1 MIGRDSMFTVEN
13 VLNLIQQ
20 YGAIIIFICLFFGI
34 VGIPAP
40 EETLL
45 FIIGIFIHSQKL
57 NGVTSVMSAI
67 LGAFIGMTVAYGI
80 GYYAGAPVFQKVVK
94 RLKLNTSQV
103 LAWQEKYQNN
113 YKKALVVGFFIPG
126 ARQMNPYIAGLSHV
140 PLLSYL
146 FYSFIGT
153 LVWTVPFIT
162 LGYVSGNLF
171 HIPYQYLPL
180 IGLGIALLFGLY
192 YLIKRKLIIRKRT

>member
-1 MIGRDSMFTVEN
+1 MFTVEN

-20 YGAIIIFICLFFGI
+20 YGAIIVFICLFFGI

-57 NGVTSVMSAI
+57 NGMTSVMAAI
-67 LGAFIGMTVAYGI
+67 WGAFIGMVVAYGI
-80 GYYAGAPVFQKVVK
+80 GRYAGAPAFQRVVNL
-94 RLKLNTSQV
+94 LKLNTFQAQ
-103 LAWQEKYQNN
+103 AWQEKYQSN
-113 YKKALVVGFFIPG
+113 YKKALVISFFIPG

-140 PLLSYL
+140 PLLPYL

-162 LGYVSGNLF
+162 LGYVSGNLI

-180 IGLGIALLFGLY
+180 IGLGIALLFGIY
-192 YLIKRKLIIRKRT
+192 YLIKRKLLNRKRT

>member
-1 MIGRDSMFTVEN
+1 MFTVEN

-57 NGVTSVMSAI
+57 NGMTSVMGAL
-67 LGAFIGMTVAYGI
+67 LGAYLGMVVAYCI
-80 GYYAGAPVFQKVVK
+80 GRYAGAPVFQKVVK
-94 RLKLNTSQV
+94 QLKLNTFQAQ
-103 LAWQEKYQNN
+103 AWQEKYQSN
-113 YKKALVVGFFIPG
+113 YKKALVIGFFIPG
-126 ARQMNPYIAGLSHV
+126 ARQMNPYIAGLSHIPV
-140 PLLSYL
+140 LSFL

-153 LVWTVPFIT
+153 LLWTVPFIT
-162 LGYVSGNLF
+162 LGYMSGNLF
-171 HIPYQYLPL
+171 HIPYKYLPL
-180 IGLGIALLFGLY
+180 IGLGIALLFGIY
-192 YLIKRKLIIRKRT
+192 YLLKKKILIRKRT